1 MAIPKKP
8 SQYGGI
14 PVHDVNSAQ
23 AALLEIM
30 DTPKEEQSP
39 DQEETIET
47 TEVVSEQGME
57 PESVGTEADE
67 ELLASDLDV
76 EDMVDDDQEE
86 GVETPDMYT
95 IKVDGKDIEV
105 TLDEL
110 KNGYSRQA
118 DYTRKS
124 QVLSEQRQRADQEL
138 ATTQQEGQR
147 YLSQLKQIDSQANA
161 EIEKYQSID
170 WERLKEEDRDT
181 FYEKRDAF
189 RELKD
194 NQRKLREEQQNLIA
208 KEQATQKQQYSEA
221 LAKQQEILKNKLP
234 QWFDP
239 KEGRKLKDAVFNYA
253 MSPEV
258 GFTNEE
264 VSSLIDARSVQ
275 VLHKA
280 MLYDKLKNS
289 KIAKKRTKVVPKVT
303 KPGTGTTKADV
314 NSEKH
319 AKLRARAKTTGKVDD
334 AAKLLESLL

>member
-23 AALLEIM
+23 EALLQIM
-30 DTPKEEQSP
+30 DSPKKEQSAEV
-39 DQEETIET
+39 EETIET
-47 TEVVSEQGME
+47 TEEVSEQGME
-57 PESVGTEADE
+57 PESVETETE
-67 ELLASDLDV
+67 ETLETGDLDV
-76 EDMVDDDQEE
+76 EDLVDDNQEE
-86 GVETPDMYT
+86 EGETPDTYT
-95 IKVDGKDIEV
+95 IRVDGKDVEV

-124 QVLSEQRQRADQEL
+124 QVLAEQRQRADHEL
-138 ATTQQEGQR
+138 ATTQQERQR

-161 EIEKYQSID
+161 EIERYKNLD
-170 WERLKEEDRDT
+170 WERLKEEDRDNY
-181 FYEKRDAF
+181 YEKRDAY

-194 NQRKLREEQQNLIA
+194 NQTKLREEQRNLMA
-208 KEQATQKQQYSEA
+208 KEQVLQKQQYSEA
-221 LAKQQEILKNKLP
+221 LSQQQEILKANLP
-234 QWFDP
+234 EWFDP
-239 KEGRKLKDAVFNYA
+239 KNGRKLKDQVFNYA

-258 GFTNEE
+258 GFNKEE

-280 MLYDKLKNS
+280 MLYDKLKNA

-314 NSEKH
+314 SSEKH
-319 AKLRARAKTTGKVDD
+319 AKLRARAKNTGKVDD